1 MNKSNILLEIKGFK
15 KKFGGLT
22 AVSNFSL
29 HLNKGEIKGLIG
41 PNGAGKTTVFNLIT
55 GFYKPNSG
63 KILLKGVDITN
74 KSPDIRVNRGMGRTF
89 QEIRMQKHVKV
100 IDEIKV
106 AFFRHMKDNF
116 FDVIFQTSNYT
127 SEEKKITE
135 KSIEIMDFLGIANL
149 ANQIAEDLP
158 FVLQRKVS
166 IARALALKPEL
177 LLLDE
182 PASGLNPNETREL
195 TELIYKIKEKFNLT
209 IIIIEHDMTV
219 VMTVCND
226 IIAMNEGNI
235 IGRGIPKEIQNNKNS
250 KLIQDKL
257 KTKSSTKTLE
267 SKQKIKPNQSTI
279 KE

>member
-1 MNKSNILLEIKGFK
+1 MKGYNYMNTNNVFFEIDKAK

-29 HLNKGEIKGLIG
+29 HLKKGELKGLIG

-55 GFYKPNSG
+55 GLYKPDDG
-63 KILLKGVDITN
+63 KVLFKGVNITN
-74 KSPDIRVNRGMGRTF
+74 ESPDMRVNRGIGRTF
-89 QEIRMQKHVKV
+89 QKIRMQKYTRV

-106 AFFRHMKDNF
+106 GFFRHIKYKYNF
-116 FDVIFQTSNYT
+116 FDVMFQTSNYI
-127 SEEKKITE
+127 SEEKKIIE
-135 KSIEIMDFLGIANL
+135 KTIEIMDLLNISNL

-158 FVLQRKVS
+158 FGQQRKVS

-195 TELIYKIKEKFNLT
+195 IKLIYKIKEIFNLT
-209 IIIIEHDMTV
+209 IIVIEHDMSV
-219 VMTVCND
+219 IMTICHD

-235 IGRGIPKEIQNNKNS
+235 IGRGTPKEIQNNKRV
-250 KLIQDKL
+250 I
-257 KTKSSTKTLE
+257 E
-267 SKQKIKPNQSTI
+267 SYLGGIS
-279 KE
+279 

>member
-1 MNKSNILLEIKGFK
+1 MQDYNYINKNNLVLEIKGLK

-22 AVSNFSL
+22 AVSDFSL
-29 HLNKGEIKGLIG
+29 YLKKSELRGLIG

-55 GFYKPNSG
+55 GFHKPNKG
-63 KILLKGVDITN
+63 KILFKGIDITAE
-74 KSPDIRVNRGMGRTF
+74 SPDRRVNRGIGRTF
-89 QEIRMQKHVKV
+89 QKIRMERYTKVVDEVK
-100 IDEIKV
+100 I
-106 AFFRHMKDNF
+106 AFFRHMSYNF
-116 FDVIFQTSNYT
+116 FDLIFQTT
-127 SEEKKITE
+127 KCRQEEKQIEE
-135 KSIEIMDFLGIANL
+135 KSLEILDFLGITHL

-158 FVLQRKVS
+158 FPLQRKVS

-195 TELIYKIKEKFNLT
+195 TELICKIKEKFNLT

-235 IGRGIPKEIQNNKNS
+235 IGRGVPKEIQNNKKVIEAYLGGIS
-250 KLIQDKL
+250 
-257 KTKSSTKTLE
+257 
-267 SKQKIKPNQSTI
+267 
-279 KE
+279 

>member
-1 MNKSNILLEIKGFK
+1 MKGYNHMNKSNILLEIKGFK

-29 HLNKGEIKGLIG
+29 YLNKGEIKGLIG

-55 GFYKPNSG
+55 GFYKPNNG
-63 KILLKGVDITN
+63 KILFKGVDITN
-74 KSPDIRVNRGMGRTF
+74 ESPDIRVSRGMGRTF
-89 QEIRMQKHVKV
+89 QKIRMQKHVKV

-106 AFFRHMKDNF
+106 AFFRHMKYNF

-135 KSIEIMDFLGIANL
+135 KSKEIMDFLGIANL
-149 ANQIAEDLP
+149 ANQIAEDIP

-195 TELIYKIKEKFNLT
+195 AELICKIKEKFNLT

-235 IGRGIPKEIQNNKNS
+235 IGRGIPKEIQNNK
-250 KLIQDKL
+250 KVIEAYLGGI
-257 KTKSSTKTLE
+257 
-267 SKQKIKPNQSTI
+267 
-279 KE
+279 